1 METFAEEATVGVQT
15 AMALCIQVD
24 IPLQIQRINLT

>member
-1 METFAEEATVGVQT
+1 MGTFAEEATAVVQT
-15 AMALCIQVD
+15 AMAIWVQVY